1 VRRGLAVLLLALSLP
16 ALPGRAEILPVDLEL
31 VLALDA
37 SGSVDDAEWALQLQ
51 GVAAA
56 FRDPAVQAA
65 IGRQPLGRIAV
76 ALVVWAE
83 GNRPK
88 DISPWFLVADA
99 AGAEAFAQ
107 TVERFPRRI
116 ENGGTGI
123 GKALYFAGNQI
134 LHNAYDGG
142 RQVVDISGDGSETPP
157 SEWTLSIRGAR
168 AYADAHG
175 IVVNGLAIL
184 SDDPGLK
191 AYFQREVITGPDSF
205 VIAVADY
212 TAYAEA
218 MRRKL
223 LREIQTE
230 PRLSSLP

>member
-1 VRRGLAVLLLALSLP
+1 LTLLLLTTLP
-16 ALPGRAEILPVDLEL
+16 LAAPRADFLPVDLEL

-56 FRDPAVQAA
+56 FRDPDVVAA

-88 DISPWFLVADA
+88 DISPWFVVTDA
-99 AGAEAFAQ
+99 AGAEAFAA
-107 TVERFPRRI
+107 TVEGFPRRI

-123 GKALYFAGNQI
+123 GKALHFAAREMLNNGY
-134 LHNAYDGG
+134 AGG
-142 RQVVDISGDGSETPP
+142 RQVVDISGDGTETPP
-157 SEWTLSIRGAR
+157 SEWTLSIRNAR

-184 SDDPGLK
+184 SDDPGLE
-191 AYFQREVITGPDSF
+191 AYYRKEVITGPDSF
-205 VIAVADY
+205 VIAAADY

-223 LREIQTE
+223 IREIETE
-230 PRLSSLP
+230 PNVSWR

>member
-1 VRRGLAVLLLALSLP
+1 MSGRAAVLLLVLILFTLP
-16 ALPGRAEILPVDLEL
+16 ARGEVLPVDLEL
-31 VLALDA
+31 VLAVDA
-37 SGSVDDAEWALQLQ
+37 SGSVDDGEWQLQLQ

-56 FRDPAVQAA
+56 FRDPEVQAA

-88 DISPWFLVADA
+88 DVSAWFLIADA
-99 AGAEAFAQ
+99 AGAEAFAA

-123 GKALYFAGNQI
+123 GKALHFSGRQI
-134 LHNAYDGG
+134 LQNAFDGG
-142 RQVVDISGDGSETPP
+142 RYVVDISGDGTETPP

-184 SDDPGLK
+184 SDVPTLES
-191 AYFQREVITGPDSF
+191 YYRQEVITGPDSF
-205 VIAVADY
+205 VIAAATYED
-212 TAYAEA
+212 YAEA